1 MENKGKHL
9 RNICNSLIEK
19 WLQLKEVGSLS
30 WIPKMIQSQSRL
42 PPLRKLSQPSPRL
55 SRIDQRQLVL
65 KTGNSTSKISLII
78 QDLRLLPL
86 LRRNP
91 RVQEAVVDKAE
102 EAEVAAVKAEAVEQ
116 PVKVDIEE
124 VLQANSDL
132 EKEEVKAAEEEEEID
147 PRL

>member
-1 MENKGKHL
+1 
-9 RNICNSLIEK
+9 
-19 WLQLKEVGSLS
+19 
-30 WIPKMIQSQSRL
+30 
-42 PPLRKLSQPSPRL
+42 
-55 SRIDQRQLVL
+55 VL

-86 LRRNP
+86 VIRNP

-102 EAEVAAVKAEAVEQ
+102 EAVVAAVKAEAVGQ

-132 EKEEVKAAEEEEEID
+132 EKEEEKVAEEEEEID